1 MVKGSGPPLSQD
13 TVVHA
18 VGSVIA
24 LVGPPHWIYV
34 ARAGDERGTSSTC
47 IAPSGSAQ
55 TNMEKCFT
63 SSMNFAL
70 GTRCPARLVN
80 SCGVCGR
87 KKVSTSPFLPFVS

>member
-1 MVKGSGPPLSQD
+1 MWISM
-13 TVVHA
+13 
-18 VGSVIA
+18 VIA
-24 LVGPPHWIYV
+24 PVDPPHWIYV

-63 SSMNFAL
+63 SSMNFGL
-70 GTRCPARLVN
+70 DTRRSTRLVN
-80 SCGVCGR
+80 SCGVYGR